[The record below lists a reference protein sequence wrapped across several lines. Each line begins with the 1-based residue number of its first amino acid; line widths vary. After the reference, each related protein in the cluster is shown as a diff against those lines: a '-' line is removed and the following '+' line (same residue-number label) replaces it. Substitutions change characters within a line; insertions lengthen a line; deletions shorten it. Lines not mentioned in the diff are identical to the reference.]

1 MALSD
6 KEFILTN
13 GQSVDQ
19 AAIWSVMN
27 GITAEIPGKVIS
39 AASDTVQLAVTQDAQ
54 QSNTADFTIKMKTPL
69 KELPTTGT
77 MQTFIATFDSYTQK
91 PAMIILK
98 DGAPKASPK
107 APVHHTTP
115 AHRPAAHTTQ

>member
-6 KEFILTN
+6 KEFILAN
-13 GQSVDQ
+13 GQEADQ

-39 AASDTVQLAVTQDAQ
+39 ATPDTVQLAVTQDAQ

-69 KELPTTGT
+69 KDLPTTGT
-77 MQTFIATFDSYTQK
+77 TTTFIATFDSYTQK
-91 PAMIILK
+91 PPMIILK
-98 DGAPKASPK
+98 DGAPKATPK
-107 APVHHTTP
+107 APVHHAAP
-115 AHRPAAHTTQ
+115 AHHPAARPH